1 MPAPPR
7 LPAAAAYA
15 VALALPL
22 FAFALQVGIPQ
33 LFERTPFL
41 LLSLAPPAVAWAAG
55 AGPAVGAVVLSSL
68 LGGLFLSRLGAIDPA
83 TGVLFS
89 SLPFVPAAAVGAA
102 LGWLARLGF
111 VERERSA
118 QSLRESE
125 NLYRTLFDLSPY
137 GVALM
142 APDGRFVA
150 FNAAAHRDLGY
161 TREEFTR
168 LTVGDLEAEED
179 PAEIRRHIDAI
190 QATGAGDFTGH
201 HRTKTGEVRERRVQ
215 VRTVT
220 IGDQVLQLTTW
231 LDETE
236 RRRLEEQLAESQ
248 KLESVGRLAGGV
260 AHDFNNLL
268 TVVLCCTEAMRD
280 DLAAGRA
287 VDPEDVDGIAVAGE
301 RARDLTRQLL
311 AFARKQ
317 IVAPAV
323 LDLNGIVGGSER
335 LLRRVLGED
344 VTLITRFS
352 PGLWKVKCDP
362 AQVEQV
368 ILNLAVNARDA
379 MPDGGRLEIETTN
392 LTANVPPPLPELA
405 GVDWVRLTVRD
416 SGTGMSPEVKTHLF
430 EPFFTTKPR
439 GQGTG
444 LGLATVYGIVKQS
457 GGHIRVESD
466 PARGTTFDVFLPRG
480 AETDAPAPDRAWA
493 GPARFS
499 GNVLLV
505 EDDAGVREVVAR
517 ALREGGF
524 QVLDAGGAGDAM
536 ELATRAPGPVDVLV
550 TDVVMPGMNGKA
562 LAEELRRRRPE
573 LKVLFVSGY
582 PDEII
587 GRHGVLDAGVEFLPK
602 PFTPAALVERVG
614 ALMSAASAP
623 PPR

>member
-7 LPAAAAYA
+7 LPAAVAYA
-15 VALALPL
+15 VALAIPL
-22 FAFALQVGIPQ
+22 VAFALQLGFPR
-33 LFERTPFL
+33 LFEKTPFL

-55 AGPAVGAVVLSSL
+55 GGPAVAAVVLSSV
-68 LGGLFLSRLGAIDPA
+68 LGGLFLSRLGAVDPA

-89 SLPFVPAAAVGAA
+89 ALPLLPASAVGGA

-111 VERERSA
+111 EERERSA
-118 QSLRESE
+118 HALRESE

-150 FNAAAHRDLGY
+150 FNASAHRDLGY

-168 LTVGDLEAEED
+168 LTVADLEAEED
-179 PAEIRRHIDAI
+179 PAEIRRHIDTI
-190 QATGAGDFTGH
+190 QASGADDFTGH
-201 HRTKTGEVRERRVQ
+201 HRTRSGEVRERRVQ

-236 RRRLEEQLAESQ
+236 RRRLEAQLAESQ
-248 KLESVGRLAGGV
+248 RLESVGRLAGGV

-268 TVVLCCTEAMRD
+268 TVVLCCTEGMRE
-280 DLAAGRA
+280 DLASGRP
-287 VDPEDVDGIAVAGE
+287 VDREDVEGIGVAGE

-317 IVAPAV
+317 IVAPEV
-323 LDLNGIVGGSER
+323 LDLNAIVGASER

-344 VTLITRFS
+344 VTLSTRLS
-352 PGLWKVKCDP
+352 PGLWRVRCDP

-379 MPDGGRLEIETTN
+379 MPDGGRLQIE
-392 LTANVPPPLPELA
+392 TANVPAGGLPRLPDLA
-405 GVDWVRLTVRD
+405 GADWVRLTVRD
-416 SGTGMSPEVKTHLF
+416 SGTGMSPEVKAHLF
-430 EPFFTTKPR
+430 EPFFTTKPT

-457 GGHIRVESD
+457 GGQIHVESD
-466 PARGTTFDVFLPRG
+466 PARGTGFDVLLPRLMEEDVAAPGRVDGG
-480 AETDAPAPDRAWA
+480 A
-493 GPARFS
+493 ARFG

-505 EDDAGVREVVAR
+505 EDDAGVREVAAR

-536 ELATRAPGPVDVLV
+536 ELATRSPGPVDVLV

-562 LAEELRRRRPE
+562 LADELRRRRPA

-582 PDEII
+582 PDDII
-587 GRHGVLDAGVEFLPK
+587 GRHGVLDPGVEILPK
-602 PFTPAALVERVG
+602 PFTPAALVARVG
-614 ALMSAASAP
+614 ALMSAASALP
-623 PPR
+623 PS